1 MKIKI
6 SGMSGYL
13 GTLISDELITRGHQV
28 ESIPRSLLFGEISLL
43 KKHIEGADIIIH
55 LSGSPILTRW
65 SQKKRKEIY
74 DSRVQSTKNLVEAIK
89 MLEPGKR
96 PRKFIQA
103 SAIGIYKP
111 GKIHNEDSADF
122 EAGFIG
128 QVATD
133 WEKASTTLPE
143 DVNRIVFRI
152 GLVIGKEAKTITNLL
167 LPFKLGLGATIGSGK
182 QYFPF
187 IHENDLARAFVWA
200 VNQYS
205 QNGIFNLTSP
215 VLITNKQFTRS
226 FAKSVNRN
234 AFFIIPEFAIKLVL
248 GEASVLLTDI
258 PGAVPS
264 KLLEEGFEFQY
275 PEIEKALKNI
285 LKDK

>member
-1 MKIKI
+1 
-6 SGMSGYL
+6 MSGYL
-13 GTLISDELITRGHQV
+13 GSLISNELKTRGHQA
-28 ESIPRSLLFGEISLL
+28 ESIPRNLLFGEISKL
-43 KKHIEGADIIIH
+43 KNQIEGADIIIH

-65 SQKKRKEIY
+65 SKKNRREIY
-74 DSRVQSTKNLVEAIK
+74 DSRIQSTKNLVEAIK
-89 MLEPGKR
+89 MLEQGKK

-122 EAGFIG
+122 ETGFIG

-143 DVNRIVFRI
+143 DINRIVFRI
-152 GLVIGKEAKTITNLL
+152 GLVIGKKAKTITNLL

-187 IHENDLARAFVWA
+187 IYETDVANAFCWA
-200 VNQYS
+200 VDQYS
-205 QNGIFNLTSP
+205 KNGTFNLTAP

-226 FAKSVNRN
+226 LAKRVNRN
-234 AFFIIPEFAIKLVL
+234 AFFVIPEFAIKLVL
-248 GEASVLLTDI
+248 GEAAVLLTDI
-258 PGAVPS
+258 PGAIPS

-275 PEIEKALKNI
+275 PEIEKALKDI
-285 LKDK
+285 IKDK

>member
-1 MKIKI
+1 MKVKI

-13 GTLISDELITRGHQV
+13 GTLISNELITRGHQA
-28 ESIPRSLLFGEISLL
+28 EPIPRNLLFGEISLL
-43 KKHIEGADIIIH
+43 KKHIEGADVVIH

-65 SQKKRKEIY
+65 SEKKRKEIH
-74 DSRVQSTKNLVEAIK
+74 DSRVHSTKNLVGAIQ

-111 GKIHNEDSADF
+111 WKIHNEESTDF
-122 EAGFIG
+122 EKGFIG
-128 QVATD
+128 VVTTD
-133 WEKASTTLPE
+133 WENASMTLPE
-143 DVNRIVFRI
+143 EVKRIVFRI
-152 GLVIGKEAKTITNLL
+152 GLVVGKKAKTITNLL

-187 IHENDLARAFVWA
+187 IHETDVANAFCWA
-200 VNQYS
+200 VDQYS
-205 QNGIFNLTSP
+205 QSGIFNLTAP
-215 VLITNKQFTRS
+215 VLITNKQFTKS
-226 FAKSVNRN
+226 LAKNLNRN
-234 AFFIIPEFAIKLVL
+234 AFFVIPEFVIKLVL
-248 GEASVLLTDI
+248 GEAAVLLTDI

-275 PEIEKALKNI
+275 PDIEVALKNI
-285 LKDK
+285 LTDK